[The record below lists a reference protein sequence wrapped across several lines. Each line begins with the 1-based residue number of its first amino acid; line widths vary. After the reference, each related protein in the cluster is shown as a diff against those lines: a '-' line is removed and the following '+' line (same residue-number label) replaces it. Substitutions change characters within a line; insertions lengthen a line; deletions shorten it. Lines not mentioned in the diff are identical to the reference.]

1 MRRML
6 ALSFVLALAAP
17 AAGAAPHLTL
27 YSQDLG
33 FVREPRTLEV
43 GGARDT
49 VRLTGIPTG
58 IDVSSVRL
66 APEGGAVVTRLAYR
80 FDVASGDELLERA
93 IGQRVRVTMRGDRVT
108 EGMLVAS
115 DGTWLMVRTDDGSV
129 VTLARTALEEI
140 RLAQPPRNLSLRPS
154 LEVVLEGARGRV
166 PAELSYLTSGLS
178 WNAEHTIVRSGET
191 GATWSTMVQVENTTG
206 VEFRDAVLK
215 LVAGDPR
222 RGRATPP
229 PMPVMRTMA
238 MSDQAANM
246 KEEFSEQTFS
256 EYHLYTLARPATLRD
271 RERQSLGMIDPR
283 KIQVTP
289 RYLVRPGMN
298 SVAAQLEIVNSDAR
312 GLGLPLP
319 GGRVRFFERDP
330 QGDLQFTGET
340 TIGHTAEGEKAT
352 LDMGTAFDLA
362 AERRQV
368 SDKRISDREREMQVE
383 IKLRNRKKTDV
394 TIVVE
399 ESVPGEWEILQKT
412 HEPERKDSNTMR
424 FTIPVKAGQEVV
436 VRYTARV
443 RY

>member
-1 MRRML
+1 MRKML
-6 ALSFVLALAAP
+6 VLSSAFLLAAQV
-17 AAGAAPHLTL
+17 AAAAPHLTL

-33 FVREPRTLEV
+33 FVREPRTLEI

-58 IDVSSVRL
+58 IDISSVRL
-66 APEGGAVVTRLAYR
+66 APEGGARVARLAYR
-80 FDVASGDELLERA
+80 FDVATGDELLERSV
-93 IGQRVRVTMRGDRVT
+93 GQRVRVTVKGDRVS
-108 EGMLVAS
+108 EGALLAFDPSWLV
-115 DGTWLMVRTDDGSV
+115 VRPDDGAV
-129 VTLARTALEEI
+129 VTLARAAVEEV

-154 LEVVLEGARGRV
+154 LEAVLEGGKGKV
-166 PAELSYLTSGLS
+166 GAELSYLTSGLS
-178 WNAEHTIVRSGET
+178 WSAEHTIVRQGET

-206 VEFRDAVLK
+206 VEYKDAILK
-215 LVAGDPR
+215 LVAGNPR
-222 RGRATPP
+222 RGPAAPP

-238 MSDQAANM
+238 MTDQAEM
-246 KEEFSEQTFS
+246 KAGFAEEPFS
-256 EYHLYTLARPATLRD
+256 EYHLYTLERPATLRD

-289 RYLVRPGMN
+289 RYLYRTGM
-298 SVAAQLEIVNSDAR
+298 SGVAAQMEIVNTDAK

-352 LDMGTAFDLA
+352 LEMGTAFDLA

-368 SDKRISDREREMQVE
+368 TDKRISDREREIEVE
-383 IKLRNRKKTDV
+383 IKLRNRKKSDV
-394 TIVVE
+394 TIQVE
-399 ESVPGEWEILQKT
+399 ESVPGDWEILQKT
-412 HEPERKDSNTMR
+412 HEFERKDANTLL
-424 FTIPVKAGQEVV
+424 FQVPVKAGQEVIV
-436 VRYTARV
+436 KYTARV